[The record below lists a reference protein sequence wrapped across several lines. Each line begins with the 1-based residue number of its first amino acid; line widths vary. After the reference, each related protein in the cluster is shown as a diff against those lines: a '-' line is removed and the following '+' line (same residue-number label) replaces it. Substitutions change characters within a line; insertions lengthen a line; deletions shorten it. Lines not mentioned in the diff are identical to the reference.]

1 MNCAVGEAVGQVLVL
16 YPTFGVLQRPGMLS
30 ELNTR
35 TQQKQVR
42 VNTGQHSYYHVSC
55 ETEIPQVSP
64 TMKVYKSIVASNI
77 PFSLRMWSFPV
88 SLDGSPTQWRKLVEE
103 SWERR
108 NDGGDK
114 HIHSTV

>member
-1 MNCAVGEAVGQVLVL
+1 MPWVKQSDRYSYC
-16 YPTFGVLQRPGMLS
+16 TRPLEYFRDLECTS

-64 TMKVYKSIVASNI
+64 TMKVYKSIVASNT